1 MANSFSTQVITDTN
15 KRTVIKFTAQ
25 LDANGETA
33 NVKVI
38 GSQLRGALSQDTNNA
53 VLVSNP
59 ANSAL
64 NGVPRVNYNYSIA
77 RVYYD
82 VWMPNGYVVINWTG
96 GTPGEACQCGGAFDQ
111 NFQDNLG
118 VITNNAVG
126 PTGNISF
133 TTVGAAASTGYT
145 IILELHKGPTQSNTA
160 CDFDMGQVA
169 APSDF
174 NFGKYAI
181 KP

>member
-1 MANSFSTQVITDTN
+1 MAQSFSTQILTDTN
-15 KRTVIKFTAQ
+15 KRTVIKFVGQ
-25 LDANGETA
+25 LDATGETG

-38 GSQLRGALSQDTNNA
+38 GSQLRGALAVDANNM
-53 VLVSNP
+53 VLVNNP
-59 ANSAL
+59 SNSAF
-64 NGVPRVNYNYSIA
+64 NGVARTNYNYTVA

-82 VWMPNGYVVINWTG
+82 VWMPGGYMVLNWTG
-96 GTPGEACQCGGAFDQ
+96 GTPTPICICAGAFDQ

-118 VITNNAVG
+118 VICNTAVN

-133 TTVGAAASTGYT
+133 TSVGANTNTGYT
-145 IILELHKGPTQSNTA
+145 IILELHKGPNQANTA
-160 CDFDMGQVA
+160 CDYDMGQVA

-174 NFGKYAI
+174 QQGRYAV

>member
-1 MANSFSTQVITDTN
+1 MANSYSTQILVDTN
-15 KRTVIKFTAQ
+15 KKTIIKFIGQ

-38 GSQLRGALSQDTNNA
+38 GSQLRGALAVDTNNA
-53 VLVSNP
+53 VLVSQG
-59 ANSAL
+59 
-64 NGVPRVNYNYSIA
+64 GVARTNYNYSVA

-82 VWMPNGYVVINWTG
+82 VWMPTGYLALNWTG
-96 GTPGEACQCGGAFDQ
+96 STPSVICTCGGAFDQ
-111 NFQDNLG
+111 DFQDNLG
-118 VITNNAVG
+118 VIPNSAVG

-133 TTVGAAASTGYT
+133 SAFGSNTNTGYT
-145 IILELHKGPTQSNTA
+145 IILELHKGPNSVNTA
-160 CDFDMGQVA
+160 CDYDMGQIA

-174 NFGKYAI
+174 NFGRYAV